1 MKHGVSLVMCCV
13 LILFTGPI
21 RATAS
26 PTNQLVLG
34 VDTFSR
40 AFDDWSFE
48 GFVAASDLFAAVA
61 QATPTSF
68 PAFYW
73 QGVADFHA
81 VLWCAK
87 PERGE
92 SRTKASQ
99 RLQRLERACNA
110 FEAGLKL
117 KPDDPECHALLS
129 ALRGMQ
135 IADHPTTAVW
145 RGPLVMRH
153 QRRALLNGPDNP
165 RVHYLIGSGFYHA
178 PGFLSDR
185 KQALAHFLRAESL
198 FGKEAATVRDPL
210 QPCWGRSSCLTF
222 TGRLYQETG
231 DRDKAVSCYR
241 KALES
246 NPRDKLAIQYLTEW
260 AK

>member
-13 LILFTGPI
+13 LFLFAGPL
-21 RATAS
+21 RTAAS

-61 QATPTSF
+61 QATPILF

-92 SRTKASQ
+92 ARTKAAQ

-129 ALRGMQ
+129 ALLGVQ
-135 IADHPTTAVW
+135 IADHPATAIW

-153 QRRALLNGPDNP
+153 QRLALLHGPDNP

-178 PGFLSDR
+178 PSFLGDR
-185 KQALAHFLRAESL
+185 KQALVHFLKAEAL
-198 FGKEAATVRDPL
+198 FEKEADAVRDPL
-210 QPCWGRSSCLTF
+210 QPRWGRSSCLTF

-231 DRDKAVSCYR
+231 DHDKAVVYFQ
-241 KALES
+241 KALEA
-246 NPRDKLAIQYLTEW
+246 NPLDKLAIQYLLEW